1 MPVAKDRVK
10 GLLTD
15 RVKGYLIIG
24 FLFALLALSILAD
37 LSA

>member
-24 FLFALLALSILAD
+24 FFVALFVLSILPE
-37 LSA
+37 